1 MILSDDA
8 EMNQKMIDTQ
18 MKKDGTMTSQTT
30 TDEKK
35 KAIKIELYEVTDENM
50 LARLDSL
57 E

>member
-8 EMNQKMIDTQ
+8 EMNQKMIDAQ